1 MASLPRKLLLLNMF
15 AHQASHVASIMAP
28 GEAQARQFHLPF
40 LRTETYSGNGPRN
53 QLPWTRRN
61 IYSKVSTL
69 LQTVFKTAFFINFIY
84 CIYLLPYSKK
94 KKSGAYRDL
103 FLVIAE
109 KAWFFPMWIQL
120 KIKKTD
126 YHAFV
131 ISAQKT
137 AKNVPLHFQAVEK
150 HNKVEN
156 GSNNFQRNS

>member
-94 KKSGAYRDL
+94 KKWSILGSFSRNSRKGL
-103 FLVIAE
+103 I
-109 KAWFFPMWIQL
+109 FFPMWIQL

-137 AKNVPLHFQAVEK
+137 AKNVPLHFQAVKK

>member
-94 KKSGAYRDL
+94 KSGAYWDL

-109 KAWFFPMWIQL
+109 KAWFFSHVDTV
-120 KIKKTD
+120 KNKKD
-126 YHAFV
+126 RLPCLCN
-131 ISAQKT
+131 ICPEKCQKCT
-137 AKNVPLHFQAVEK
+137 ASFP
-150 HNKVEN
+150 
-156 GSNNFQRNS
+156 GSGETQQSRKWVK

>member
-15 AHQASHVASIMAP
+15 AHQSSHVASIMAP

-40 LRTETYSGNGPRN
+40 FRTETYSGNGPRN

-69 LQTVFKTAFFINFIY
+69 LQTVFRTVFFIKFIY
-84 CIYLLPYSKK
+84 RIYLLPYSKK
-94 KKSGAYRDL
+94 SGTYWDL

-126 YHAFV
+126 RHAFV